1 MREGTPDDAL
11 VIVSFGGLD
20 PRCPNILFP
29 AHRDGWSIPDRD
41 LNPVLL
47 ERLRAEGASHL
58 MVAWTLPPSEALK
71 TYLELFPVLVEG
83 TSGGFR
89 AQVFGLER
97 AADAPDADAD
107 VGRP

>member
-20 PRCPNILFP
+20 PRCPNLLFP

-41 LNPVLL
+41 LTPGLV

-58 MVAWTLPPSEALK
+58 MVAWTLPPTEALK
-71 TYLELFPVLVEG
+71 SYLAPLPGLVEG

-89 AQVFGLER
+89 AQVFGLEHGG
-97 AADAPDADAD
+97 DPPDPDGD
-107 VGRP
+107 VGGA